1 MLAATIEKKVKETK
15 VKAVYRKKKSG
26 RNYYLIYGSILTA
39 FMVVLIIVGR
49 FWTPYST
56 TDVKASQKFAAPS
69 MEHIMGCDNYG
80 RDIFS
85 RLLEGAG
92 TSFTIACLVV
102 LIGLLGGIL
111 IGSLTGYFGGW
122 PDEIMMRLCD
132 AVTAFPSILLG
143 LVVVAVVGGGT
154 WTITWVLG
162 ILFIPG
168 FARIVRSQFAK
179 IKNLN
184 YVKSARLMG
193 SGSLRIMFLHIL
205 PNTVPVLMTTIV
217 IAFNNAI
224 LAEASMSYLG
234 IGVQPPDASLGR
246 MLSESQKFLQNAP
259 HYVFFTGLTIVLL
272 ILGFSLLG
280 EGLQERNSRNR
291 KK

>member
-1 MLAATIEKKVKETK
+1 MTAMELVKKAQPK
-15 VKAVYRKKKSG
+15 VKAVYRKGG
-26 RNYYLIYGSILTA
+26 RNYFLIYGSILTA
-39 FMVVLIIVGR
+39 FMVGLTILGQ

-56 TDVKASQKFAAPS
+56 TGMNASQKFARPS
-69 MEHIMGCDNYG
+69 LEHILGCDNYG
-80 RDIFS
+80 RDVFS

-92 TSFTIACLVV
+92 TSFTIACCVV

-122 PDEIMMRLCD
+122 PDEILMRLCD
-132 AVTAFPSILLG
+132 AVTAFPAILLA
-143 LVVVAVVGGGT
+143 LVIVAVVGGGT

-184 YVKSARLMG
+184 YIKSARLMG
-193 SGSLRIMFLHIL
+193 SGSFRIIFLHIL

-234 IGVQPPDASLGR
+234 IGVQPPGVSLGL
-246 MLSESQKFLQNAP
+246 MVNQSKQFLFQMPWLALAP
-259 HYVFFTGLTIVLL
+259 AGVIL
-272 ILGFSLLG
+272 ILVLAFSFLG
-280 EGLQERNSRNR
+280 DALRDILDPTT
-291 KK
+291 KY

>member
-1 MLAATIEKKVKETK
+1 MTAMELVKKAQPKVKS
-15 VKAVYRKKKSG
+15 VYRKSG
-26 RNYYLIYGSILTA
+26 RNYFLIYGSILTI
-39 FMVVLIIVGR
+39 FMVGLTILGH

-56 TDVKASQKFAAPS
+56 TGMNASQKFARPS
-69 MEHIMGCDNYG
+69 TEHILGCDNYG
-80 RDIFS
+80 RDVFS

-92 TSFTIACLVV
+92 TSFTIACCVV

-122 PDEIMMRLCD
+122 PDEILMRLCD
-132 AVTAFPSILLG
+132 AVTAFPSILLA
-143 LVVVAVVGGGT
+143 LVIVAVVGGGT

-184 YVKSARLMG
+184 YIKSARLMG
-193 SGSLRIMFLHIL
+193 SGSFRIIFLHIL

-246 MLSESQKFLQNAP
+246 MLSESQKYLQNAP
-259 HYVFFTGLTIVLL
+259 HYVLFTGLTIVLL

-280 EGLQERNSRNR
+280 DGLQERNDSRKR
-291 KK
+291 H

>member
-1 MLAATIEKKVKETK
+1 MTTAELVRKAKPKKRVI
-15 VKAVYRKKKSG
+15 YDKSKH
-26 RNYYLIYGSILTA
+26 NWFLILGSILTA
-39 FMVVLIIVGR
+39 FMVGLIVLGQ

-56 TDVKASQKFAAPS
+56 TGMSASQKYAKPS
-69 MEHIMGCDNYG
+69 MEHLLGCDNYG
-80 RDIFS
+80 RDVFS

-92 TSFTIACLVV
+92 TSFTIAFLVV

-122 PDEIMMRLCD
+122 PDEILMRLCD
-132 AVTAFPSILLG
+132 AVTAFPSILLA
-143 LVVVAVVGGGT
+143 LVIVAVVGGGT

-193 SGSLRIMFLHIL
+193 SGSMRIIFLHIL

-246 MLSESQKFLQNAP
+246 MLSESQKYLQIAP

-280 EGLQERNSRNR
+280 EGLQERNELGKRG
-291 KK
+291 